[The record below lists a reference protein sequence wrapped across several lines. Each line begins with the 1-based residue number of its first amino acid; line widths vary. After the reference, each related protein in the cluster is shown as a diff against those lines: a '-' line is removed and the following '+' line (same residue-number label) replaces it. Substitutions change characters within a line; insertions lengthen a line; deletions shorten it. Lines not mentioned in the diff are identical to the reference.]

1 MTDATTGP
9 GANEAAGR
17 GTPQDHDRLVAPTP
31 TEGTGHGTE
40 ETAGRETAGRE
51 TAGRE
56 TAGRETAPGHDRL
69 VAPTPH
75 EAADPEAPAPGT
87 APRST
92 EDLTD
97 PTGRTD
103 HTGTAEHKS
112 PTGHSTGGL
121 LPHDECDKLE
131 LRLRNAVAGFVDSP
145 KAAVEEAD
153 HVVEEIAGRFTE
165 ALTRR
170 RRTLRTSWHDG
181 QGAHDGKDTGAAK
194 ATHPDTEQLRLALRD
209 YRELAER
216 LLRG

>member
-17 GTPQDHDRLVAPTP
+17 GTPPGHDRLVAPTP
-31 TEGTGHGTE
+31 TEGTGHGTD
-40 ETAGRETAGRE
+40 ETAGRE

-75 EAADPEAPAPGT
+75 EAADPGAPAPGT